1 VSVGVYVAMIDAV
14 PEAAGAVKVW
24 VQEALPV
31 ELWAS
36 VHGEPVKI
44 PVTPVSDRLTV
55 PVGVRGEP
63 KVELSD
69 TVAVHV
75 EPWFTR
81 TGDAHCMVV
90 LVGLSPTLIENP
102 GLGLE
107 L

>member
-1 VSVGVYVAMIDAV
+1 VKV
-14 PEAAGAVKVW
+14 PE
-24 VQEALPV
+24 
-31 ELWAS
+31 
-36 VHGEPVKI
+36 
-44 PVTPVSDRLTV
+44 TPVSERLTV

-69 TVAVHV
+69 TVAVQV

-81 TGDAHCMVV
+81 TGVAQSTMVV
-90 LVGLSPTLIENP
+90 VGRNPTVIENP